1 MYLLLINEKPR
12 ILDDRRYEEVNMMTK
27 QVLILGATGK
37 IAGHAIDAL
46 LADSNDQLL
55 LFTRHPQNMNV
66 VDEQR
71 ETVIKGDVLN
81 LGQLEPAIERADVVY
96 ANLRNPDIKQQAE
109 NIVKLMEKYA
119 VKTLIWISSI
129 GIYDEVPGKFGEWNN
144 EMLGGGQS
152 DSYLGTYRSAADVI
166 ENSTLDY
173 TIIRPAWLT
182 DKDEVD
188 YETTIKGEPFKG
200 TEVSRKS
207 IGNFV
212 AKIINDPAPYARKN
226 FGVDKPGTDGDKPAW
241 Y

>member
-1 MYLLLINEKPR
+1 MA
-12 ILDDRRYEEVNMMTK
+12 K
-27 QVLILGATGK
+27 QVLVLGATGK

-46 LADSNDQLL
+46 LKNSDDHLL

-66 VDEQR
+66 VDDSR

-81 LGQLEPAIERADVVY
+81 IGSLEPAIEQADVVY
-96 ANLRNPDIKQQAE
+96 ANLRNPEIKQQAE
-109 NIVKLMEKYA
+109 NIVNLMEKHV
-119 VKTLIWISSI
+119 VKPLIWISSI
-129 GIYDEVPGKFGEWNN
+129 GIYDEVPGKFGDWNN
-144 EMLGGGQS
+144 EMLGGGQK

-166 ENSTLDY
+166 EASTLDY

-188 YETTIKGEPFKG
+188 YETTEKGEDFKG

-207 IGNFV
+207 IGYLV
-212 AKIINDPAPYARKN
+212 AKIVDDPAPYAHKN
-226 FGVDKPGTDGDKPAW
+226 LGVNKPNTDGDKPAW

>member
-1 MYLLLINEKPR
+1 MA
-12 ILDDRRYEEVNMMTK
+12 K

-37 IAGHAIDAL
+37 IAGHAIAAL
-46 LADSNDQLL
+46 LENGDDHLL

-66 VDEQR
+66 VDEKR

-81 LGQLEPAIERADVVY
+81 IADLEPAVEQADAVY
-96 ANLRNPDIKQQAE
+96 ANLRNPEIKQQAT
-109 NIVKLMEKYA
+109 NIVKMMEKHS
-119 VKTLIWISSI
+119 VKQLVWISSI
-129 GIYDEVPGKFGEWNN
+129 GVYDEVPGKFGEWNN
-144 EMLGGGQS
+144 EMLGGGQK

-166 ENSTLDY
+166 SASNLDY

-188 YETTIKGEPFKG
+188 YETTERGESFKG

-212 AKIINDPAPYARKN
+212 AKIIDNPTPYAQKD
-226 FGVDKPGTDGDKPAW
+226 FGVNKPNTDGDKPAW

>member
-1 MYLLLINEKPR
+1 
-12 ILDDRRYEEVNMMTK
+12 MMTK

-182 DKDEVD
+182 AVS
-188 YETTIKGEPFKG
+188 YTHLRAHET
-200 TEVSRKS
+200 
-207 IGNFV
+207 
-212 AKIINDPAPYARKN
+212 
-226 FGVDKPGTDGDKPAW
+226 
-241 Y
+241 